1 MYPPPLSSSLLFSSL
16 YFLLFYSSSLFLL
29 RFSFM
34 PFFSVFTC
42 YRSLLFLSFILLPL
56 LRLICS
62 YYLLA
67 VSCFQSFFLLLL
79 HSLIFLFS
87 PSFLS
92 STSSHS
98 TVHSLLSL
106 LNFFSFSLISF
117 LLLTPPRTLALYFLS
132 LFPSS
137 FAPLPLI
144 LFYCP
149 PPPTSLLP
157 HTSRQ
162 DNILT
167 CGVTSQDFRCGA
179 LPLGLN
185 NYAEASLRVLV
196 LYMHIQ
202 TPTFYEGKLYLSTP
216 DAGYLMR

>member
-1 MYPPPLSSSLLFSSL
+1 MRTSSEPITREVLIDVSSSPLFLPLFSSL

-149 PPPTSLLP
+149 PP
-157 HTSRQ
+157 
-162 DNILT
+162 N
-167 CGVTSQDFRCGA
+167 
-179 LPLGLN
+179 LPLASHLKAGQYPYLRCDVTGLPVRG
-185 NYAEASLRVLV
+185 L
-196 LYMHIQ
+196 
-202 TPTFYEGKLYLSTP
+202 TPGLK
-216 DAGYLMR
+216 